1 MRHVSVLIALTLLSA
16 IGKTP
21 NEHVGT
27 LRSCCYKN
35 PRRTT
40 PWQNRYPR
48 SRSKTVIS
56 SVEQAKDTETSKSR
70 ERGLREQNKRQNVR
84 LPRHSLRILP
94 RHRYFNHFWNKFL
107 CKMYSYLNIY
117 VCILTPHKGTVT
129 RSLKSLNVS
138 NNEIYSLILA
148 FQTRIFFP

>member
-35 PRRTT
+35 PRRTN

-94 RHRYFNHFWNKFL
+94 RHR
-107 CKMYSYLNIY
+107 
-117 VCILTPHKGTVT
+117 
-129 RSLKSLNVS
+129 
-138 NNEIYSLILA
+138 
-148 FQTRIFFP
+148 